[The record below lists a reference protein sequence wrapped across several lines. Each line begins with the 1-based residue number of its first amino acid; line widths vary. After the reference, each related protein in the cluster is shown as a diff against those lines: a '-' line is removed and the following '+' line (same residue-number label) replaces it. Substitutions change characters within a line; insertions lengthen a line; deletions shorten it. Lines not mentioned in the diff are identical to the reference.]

1 MAIQLYLLSTNAG
14 LENLGSNQSAY
25 VVDLPNNAQVMV
37 HAGPWHA
44 RLLALGAEH
53 MQAVEQSFMKD
64 QDLSQ
69 PVVHQPRAR
78 LVVLQRSSARL

>member
-1 MAIQLYLLSTNAG
+1 MTSR
-14 LENLGSNQSAY
+14 
-25 VVDLPNNAQVMV
+25 AQVMV

-53 MQAVEQSFMKD
+53 MQAVEDSFMKD

-69 PVVHQPRAR
+69 PVVHRPRAR
-78 LVVLQRSSARL
+78 LVVLQRNSARL

>member
-1 MAIQLYLLSTNAG
+1 MTT
-14 LENLGSNQSAY
+14 SAQ
-25 VVDLPNNAQVMV
+25 AMV

-53 MQAVEQSFMKD
+53 MQAVEDSFMKD

-69 PVVHQPRAR
+69 PVVHHPRAR
-78 LVVLQRSSARL
+78 LVVLQRNSARL